1 MWGWNEKH
9 SLIILHYVSLAI
21 HNISQSFGAIAK
33 LHICRTFMQINT
45 VLTIF
50 KTIWT
55 RGARL
60 VKALGLKMTEPPKHS
75 FHMSRSKPC
84 TRSPNGI
91 KDRSKDYTATSPT
104 PTTHSTWQIGSQWT
118 PNVWEWKKEVC
129 VCMCLCVERN
139 LNTSKELWNYAILKS
154 LHLLR
159 LWATAGPYCMYMFW
173 YTIYVN
179 CIKLPLI
186 HCRQI
191 KLARNVHV
199 MLLFTLKSGSGFRV
213 LL

>member
-1 MWGWNEKH
+1 MTGILWNFFPLGALKHRIVILMWGWNEKH

-21 HNISQSFGAIAK
+21 HNISQCFGAIAK

-45 VLTIF
+45 LLTII

-55 RGARL
+55 WGARL

-104 PTTHSTWQIGSQWT
+104 PTTHSTWQIGSQWIKHQMYE
-118 PNVWEWKKEVC
+118 NERKRCVSACVC
-129 VCMCLCVERN
+129 V
-139 LNTSKELWNYAILKS
+139 
-154 LHLLR
+154 
-159 LWATAGPYCMYMFW
+159 
-173 YTIYVN
+173 
-179 CIKLPLI
+179 
-186 HCRQI
+186 
-191 KLARNVHV
+191 
-199 MLLFTLKSGSGFRV
+199 
-213 LL
+213 